1 MEDLKNKTLALFFT
15 IGVSLKTWERVGNL
29 EREIKPYNELANY
42 FKKIYFIIYGRKE
55 DLEFKKNLAGN
66 IEILYKKSF
75 LPSKIYQFLIL
86 LVYRKELREAD
97 IYKTNQM
104 ASIVP
109 ALFSKWLY
117 KKKLVVRCGY
127 EWLKLSER
135 QNKPL
140 WKVKLIELVEK
151 IAYKAADKIILTSN
165 QDKKFIEDNFKTPS
179 SKIEVTPNYIDVD
192 LFKPLNIPKEKNRI
206 IFIGR
211 LEEEKNLFDLIEA
224 IANLPAK
231 LILIGS
237 GSLKEK
243 LEGFVLKKKANIEFK
258 GNIPN
263 QKLPEEL
270 NKSEVFILPSFYEGC
285 PKTLLEAMS
294 CGLPCIGTN
303 VEGIK
308 EIIQHKKN
316 GYLCELDHESIR
328 KAIIEVLEDKI
339 LQKKISQN
347 ARKTILEKFSFEKI
361 LEKEKNIYE
370 NL

>member
-192 LFKPLNIPKEKNRI
+192 LFKPLNIP
-206 IFIGR
+206 
-211 LEEEKNLFDLIEA
+211 NL
-224 IANLPAK
+224 
-231 LILIGS
+231 S
-237 GSLKEK
+237 TT
-243 LEGFVLKKKANIEFK
+243 
-258 GNIPN
+258 
-263 QKLPEEL
+263 Q
-270 NKSEVFILPSFYEGC
+270 
-285 PKTLLEAMS
+285 T
-294 CGLPCIGTN
+294 
-303 VEGIK
+303 
-308 EIIQHKKN
+308 
-316 GYLCELDHESIR
+316 R
-328 KAIIEVLEDKI
+328 
-339 LQKKISQN
+339 
-347 ARKTILEKFSFEKI
+347 
-361 LEKEKNIYE
+361 
-370 NL
+370 